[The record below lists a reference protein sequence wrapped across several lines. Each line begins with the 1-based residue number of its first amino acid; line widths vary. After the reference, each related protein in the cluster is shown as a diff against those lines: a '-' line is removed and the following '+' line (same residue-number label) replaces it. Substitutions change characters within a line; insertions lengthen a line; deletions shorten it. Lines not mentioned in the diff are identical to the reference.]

1 MGRRQLEG
9 GNMSDPTIDTNDF
22 LLDITD
28 VVGEATEPPTGSTHS
43 TALRGESVATTRSPL
58 FEGRFG
64 RMFRSL
70 PPFVPSRG
78 SLTDL
83 AALMFEGQAADV
95 DNPRIPAGY
104 TYLGQFVDHDITFDP
119 ASSLQRQNDP
129 DGLVNFRTPRFD
141 LDSLY
146 GRGPSDDPFMYNQ
159 RPADQELK
167 GSVFLIGRNV
177 GNGRDLPRNDQDR
190 ALVGDP
196 RNDENLIVSQLHCT
210 LLRFHN
216 KMVRHLAGTR
226 DLRGTRLF
234 RAAQRLTRWHYQWV
248 VVNDFLRRIAGG
260 QLVDELIP
268 EGTTGDEIIS
278 RLQFF
283 NWTEQPFIPVEF
295 SVAAYRFG
303 HSMIR
308 FDYTIND
315 VVPTVPIFSGSTDP
329 LANLNGFR
337 RLPDQWGF
345 QWEFF
350 FETQAGHAP
359 QLSRLVDA
367 KLARP
372 LRTLPG
378 VPAPRSLAE
387 RNLLRGRTFGLP
399 SGQAVAAHMGVELLS
414 DDDVG
419 AVASSSEFAGN
430 APLWFYILREGAVVR
445 QGRRLGP
452 VGARIVG
459 EVLAGLL
466 AGDPLS
472 YVNVRPG
479 WRPQEPF
486 ARDGEFGMPE
496 LLRAAVS

>member
-1 MGRRQLEG
+1 MP
-9 GNMSDPTIDTNDF
+9 DPTTDATD
-22 LLDITD
+22 LVLDITD
-28 VVGEATEPPTGSTHS
+28 AVGEATEPPTGTTHS

-83 AALMFEGQAADV
+83 AALMFEGRAADA

-104 TYLGQFVDHDITFDP
+104 TYLGQFIDHDITFDP

-141 LDSLY
+141 LDCLY

-159 RPADQELK
+159 RPQEQDLT
-167 GSVFLIGRNV
+167 GALFLIGRNV

-190 ALVGDP
+190 ALIGDP
-196 RNDENLIVSQLHCT
+196 RNDENLVVSQLHCA

-216 KMVRHLAGTR
+216 KMVRHLADTR
-226 DLRGTRLF
+226 DLKGSRLF

-248 VVNDFLRRIAGG
+248 VVHDFLRRVAGG
-260 QLVDELIP
+260 QIVDQLIP
-268 EGTTGDEIIS
+268 EGTTGDDIVS

-283 NWTEQPFIPVEF
+283 TWEERPFIPVEF

-350 FETQAGHAP
+350 FETRANHPP

-387 RNLLRGRTFGLP
+387 RNLLRSRTFGLP
-399 SGQAVAAHMGVELLS
+399 SGQAVAAHMGEAPLS
-414 DDDVG
+414 DDDLG
-419 AVASSSEFAGN
+419 AVTASSEFAAN
-430 APLWFYILREGAVVR
+430 APLWFYILREAAVVR
-445 QGRRLGP
+445 EGRRLGP

-496 LLRAAVS
+496 LLKTAVS

>member
-1 MGRRQLEG
+1 
-9 GNMSDPTIDTNDF
+9 MSDPTTEDVV
-22 LLDITD
+22 LDLTD
-28 VVGEATEPPTGSTHS
+28 VGEATEPATGTTHS
-43 TALRGESVATTRSPL
+43 TALRGEDIATTRSPL

-70 PPFVPSRG
+70 LPFVPSRG

-83 AALMFEGQAADV
+83 AALMFERRDGAA

-104 TYLGQFVDHDITFDP
+104 TYLGQFIDHDITFDS

-141 LDSLY
+141 LDCLY
-146 GRGPSDDPFMYNQ
+146 GRGPADDPFMYNQ
-159 RPADQELK
+159 RPQNEDLLGA
-167 GSVFLIGRNV
+167 VFLIGRNV
-177 GNGRDLPRNDQDR
+177 GNGRDLPRNTQDR
-190 ALVGDP
+190 AIIGDS

-216 KMVRHLAGTR
+216 RMARHLAETR
-226 DLRGTRLF
+226 NLRGTRLF

-248 VVNDFLRRIAGG
+248 VVNDFLRRVAGG
-260 QLVDELIP
+260 ALIDELIP
-268 EGTTGDEIIS
+268 EGTTGNDIRS

-283 NWTEQPFIPVEF
+283 NWTEHPFIPVEF

-315 VVPTVPIFSGSTDP
+315 VVPTVPIFSASTDP

-350 FETQAGHAP
+350 FETRANHSP
-359 QLSRLVDA
+359 QLSRPIDA
-367 KLARP
+367 KLARA
-372 LRTLPG
+372 LRSLPG

-399 SGQAVAAHMGVELLS
+399 SGQSVAAHMGVEPLS
-414 DDDVG
+414 DDDLG
-419 AVASSSEFAGN
+419 AVDASSEFAGS
-430 APLWFYILREGAVVR
+430 APLWFYVLRESAVIR
-445 QGRRLGP
+445 SGRRLGP
-452 VGARIVG
+452 VGARIVA

-472 YVNVRPG
+472 YVNVRPT

-486 ARDGEFGMPE
+486 ARDGGFTMPD
-496 LLRAAVS
+496 LLKAALS